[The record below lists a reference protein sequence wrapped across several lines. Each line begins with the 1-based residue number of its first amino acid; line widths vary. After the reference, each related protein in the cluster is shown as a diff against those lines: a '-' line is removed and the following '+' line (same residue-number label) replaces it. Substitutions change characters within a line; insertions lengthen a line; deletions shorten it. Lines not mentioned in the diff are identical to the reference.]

1 MRNKINKE
9 GYTLGLDEIT
19 DIIQS
24 DCSFVSYEGGKI
36 VPLLHIPIYKKQTEL
51 SAYQYLN
58 IPLTTSDNVT
68 AIVITP
74 QMPILAINLQIEL
87 FIELTNY
94 ELEHACNRLKE
105 KYFCEQKA
113 VMIRPQHQ
121 SCLTSL
127 FRQNNEEIS
136 RTCPIQI
143 STIVEKV
150 LQLNTTTFL
159 IYTKNEKQIF
169 VTCT

>member
-36 VPLLHIPIYKKQTEL
+36 VSLLHIPIYKIQTEL
-51 SAYQYLN
+51 AAYQYLN
-58 IPLTTSDNVT
+58 ITLTTSGNET

-74 QMPILAINLQIEL
+74 QKPILAINLQNAL
-87 FIELTNY
+87 FIVLTNY
-94 ELEHACNRLKE
+94 ELEHVCNRLTE

-113 VMIRPQHQ
+113 VMKRPQYQ
-121 SCLTSL
+121 SCLNSL
-127 FRQNNEEIS
+127 VRQNIKEIS
-136 RTCPIQI
+136 KTCPIQI
-143 STIVEKV
+143 STIDEKA
-150 LQLNTTTFL
+150 LQLNTTAFL
-159 IYTKNEKQIF
+159 IYTKNDF
-169 VTCT
+169 GW